1 MTILEF
7 INVLN
12 DIKAERVLDSILLPA
27 ANRVISQFKRR
38 IFNDGEA
45 SSGAK
50 IGNYSTEPA
59 EFSRRQ
65 FVKKS
70 TFIGGSDSDDDTMQ
84 FEGGYKEFRQLQ
96 GRQTAFVDLRLSG
109 SLENSI
115 QLVKDGENAILIAI
129 TNEDEAKKAREN
141 EKRFSKVIFS
151 LSESEK
157 KTFSEALLSGAEKVI
172 KRALR

>member
-7 INVLN
+7 INGLN

-45 SSGAK
+45 ASGAK
-50 IGNYSTEPA
+50 IGNYSMKPA
-59 EFSRRQ
+59 GFSRRQ

-70 TFIGGSDSDDDTMQ
+70 IFIGGSDGGDTMQ
-84 FEGGYKEFRQLQ
+84 FKGGYKEFRQLQ

>member
-7 INVLN
+7 IDGLD
-12 DIKAERVLDSILLPA
+12 DIKAARVLDSILLPA

-45 SSGAK
+45 ASGAK

-59 EFSRRQ
+59 GVSRRQ

-70 TFIGGSDSDDDTMQ
+70 TFIGGSGGGDTMQ
-84 FEGGYKEFRQLQ
+84 FKGGYKEFRQLQ

-129 TNEDEAKKAREN
+129 TNEAEAKKARGN

>member
-7 INVLN
+7 IDALS

-27 ANRVISQFKRR
+27 ANKVIAQFKRR
-38 IFNDGEA
+38 VFNDGEA
-45 SSGAK
+45 ASGAK
-50 IGNYSTEPA
+50 IGNYSTKPA
-59 EFSRRQ
+59 EFSMQQ

-70 TFIGGSDSDDDTMQ
+70 TFIGDSDGGDTMQ

-96 GRQTAFVDLRLSG
+96 GRQTEFVDLRLSG

-115 QLVKDGENAILIAI
+115 QLVKDDDNAVLIAI
-129 TNEDEAKKAREN
+129 TSEGEAKKAREN
-141 EKRFSKVIFS
+141 EKRFRKSIFS
-151 LSESEK
+151 LSENEK
-157 KTFSEALLSGAEKVI
+157 KTFNEALLSRAEKII

>member
-7 INVLN
+7 INGLN
-12 DIKAERVLDSILLPA
+12 DIKAEMVLDSILLPA

-45 SSGAK
+45 ASGAK
-50 IGNYSTEPA
+50 IGNYSTKPA
-59 EFSRRQ
+59 GFSRRQ

-70 TFIGGSDSDDDTMQ
+70 TFIGGSDGGDTMQ
-84 FEGGYKEFRQLQ
+84 FKGGYKEFRQLQ

-129 TNEDEAKKAREN
+129 TNEAEAKKAREN

-157 KTFSEALLSGAEKVI
+157 KTFNEALLSGAEKVI